1 MNRIERTF
9 KDLKKQRRAAFIA
22 FVTAGYPDLAATEA
36 LLREFGRAGVDIVE
50 LGIPFTDPLADGPL
64 IQNAS
69 VEALKKGATLE
80 KILAMVKR
88 VRKDIDI
95 PICFMTYY
103 NPVFVMGEKRFIA
116 ACGDAGV
123 DGVIIPDL
131 PMEEGKDFSA
141 AARRSGLDTVFF
153 VSPTTVDSRLRPIC
167 AGSRGF
173 IYYVSLSGVTGP
185 RAELPPEL
193 KARVKRLKSLT
204 DKPVCVGFGISS
216 PAQVRDVAAFAD
228 GVIVGSAIVR
238 KIKENIGNPRLVRS
252 VAGFTAR
259 LAGAVPRR

>member
-9 KDLKKQRRAAFIA
+9 KELKARRKAAFIA
-22 FVTAGYPDLAATEA
+22 FVTAGYPDLAATEKLIA
-36 LLREFGRAGVDIVE
+36 EFGRAGVDIIE
-50 LGIPFTDPLADGPL
+50 LGIPFSDPLADGPL

-69 VEALKKGATLE
+69 VEAIRNGATME
-80 KILAMVKR
+80 KIIAMVKR
-88 VRKDIDI
+88 ARRSTDI

-116 ACGDAGV
+116 ACRDAGV

-131 PMEEGKDFSA
+131 PVEEGKKFSA

-153 VSPTTVDSRLRPIC
+153 VSPTTADSRLRPIS
-167 AGSRGF
+167 AASRGF
-173 IYYVSLSGVTGP
+173 IYYVSLAGVTGP
-185 RAELPPEL
+185 RARLPREL
-193 KARVKRLKSLT
+193 KNQVTRLKAFT

-216 PAQVRDVAAFAD
+216 PAQVKEVGAFAD

-238 KIKENIGNPRLVRS
+238 KIKENIGNPRMVS
-252 VAGFTAR
+252 AVAGFTAR
-259 LAGAVPRR
+259 LAGKPSRR